1 MPYATPDDLVSR
13 YGEQEII
20 EISTPAGQ
28 PMDQVNTATVTTA
41 IGDASDMIDSFLR
54 KRYVTPVAIPP
65 QVLTQSCCA
74 IARYLLCQTGGT
86 TSAEKVKDAYQA
98 ALSWLRKVQDGSVTL
113 DGELLPNTSPNWA
126 EFQGR
131 ERGVRC
137 W

>member
-1 MPYATPDDLVSR
+1 MAYATPDDLVSR

-28 PMDQVNTATVTTA
+28 PMDAVNTAAVTTA

-54 KRYVTPVAIPP
+54 KRYVTPVAAPP

-74 IARYLLCQTGGT
+74 IARYLLCQAGGT

-98 ALSWLRKVQDGSVTL
+98 AQSWLRKVQDGSVTL
-113 DGELLPNTSPNWA
+113 DGELLPNTSSNWA